1 MNRFSMRP
9 RYRPKVRKRG
19 KRQFW
24 SRLGRKTFRRHV
36 HVLHLPTR
44 NTMTVAEAQRF
55 VDVET
60 DGAVHRLDVSEPIP
74 IVCNMSCNGDNEGLD
89 YCEIS
94 QNQSAGHCQTS
105 GMPKADRVGEADDS
119 SSMQNCFEP
128 RVRIVEQ
135 QQQLK
140 EQLEEFQLPSAYC
153 RRVDETVE
161 KLDEEVEYD
170 MDEQV

>member
-9 RYRPKVRKRG
+9 RYRPKVRRRG

-36 HVLHLPTR
+36 HVFHLPTR

-60 DGAVHRLDVSEPIP
+60 DGSVHRLDVSVPIP
-74 IVCNMSCNGDNEGLD
+74 IVSNMSCNGDEESPD
-89 YCEIS
+89 FCELS
-94 QNQSAGHCQTS
+94 QNLSAGHCQ
-105 GMPKADRVGEADDS
+105 MLKADKVSESDES
-119 SSMQNCFEP
+119 SRLRNCFQP
-128 RVRIVEQ
+128 HVRIVEQ
-135 QQQLK
+135 QQQQK
-140 EQLEEFQLPSAYC
+140 EQVEEFQLPSAYC
-153 RRVDETVE
+153 RRVEETVE